1 MAKDPEHYN
10 LYEAFK
16 KTDIN
21 FSPLSICKQDLSG
34 IRSDLEQ
41 CFLLHDMANEISSR
55 LRICSAYKTDEE
67 SLKKLSHS
75 YHEVVKFV
83 GLVGE
88 TNERL

>member
-1 MAKDPEHYN
+1 M
-10 LYEAFK
+10 
-16 KTDIN
+16 
-21 FSPLSICKQDLSG
+21 CKQDLSG

-41 CFLLHDMANEISSR
+41 CFLLHDMANEISQR
-55 LRICSAYKTDEE
+55 LQLCSAFRTDDE

-83 GLVGE
+83 GLVEE